1 MPRLTWRFPIAAGLL
16 AGLPAALPARAA
28 PPPLDQESIWTIQ
41 VENDAVS
48 TLKGTSDQYYTSG
61 LRLGWTSGQDAVD
74 PIAAWGRSIWGDGTT
89 RLSID
94 LSQSLFT
101 PRDTQLNPPDPR
113 DRPYAGELMLTG
125 GLVHDTAFA
134 RDVVSVS
141 LGVVGPAAL
150 GEQIQN
156 GFHSII
162 GDTPNRGWHYQL
174 GDQPAFEFLGQR
186 TWRLPVADLGVMD
199 MDVLPAATAGIGD
212 VRDYVQL
219 GGVMRFGQGLA
230 SDFGAPR
237 IEPGLNGA
245 DAYTAVQ
252 PFSWYGFAGV
262 DGQAVGYDVTLD
274 GSTFRN
280 NSPSVPRVWDV
291 GEMEAGVAV
300 LAFGLRVSYTQTWQT
315 QEFRGAKAGLFSFGS
330 LAVSAKF

>member
-1 MPRLTWRFPIAAGLL
+1 MPRWTWCLPLAAGL
-16 AGLPAALPARAA
+16 AATLPAKAGQ
-28 PPPLDQESIWTIQ
+28 PLDQDSILTVQ

-61 LRLGWTSGQDAVD
+61 LRLGWTSGQDTVD
-74 PIAAWGRSIWGDGTT
+74 PIAAWGRAIWGEGTT

-101 PRDTQLNPPDPR
+101 PRDTQLDPPDPH
-113 DRPYAGELMLTG
+113 DRPYAGELVITG
-125 GLVHDTAFA
+125 GLVHDTAWT
-134 RDVVSVS
+134 RDIVSVS
-141 LGVVGPAAL
+141 LGVVGPSAL
-150 GEQIQN
+150 GEQVQN
-156 GFHSII
+156 GFH
-162 GDTPNRGWHYQL
+162 N
-174 GDQPAFEFLGQR
+174 
-186 TWRLPVADLGVMD
+186 TWRLPVADLGVAD
-199 MDVLPAATAGIGD
+199 MDVLPSATAAIGD

-219 GGVMRFGQGLA
+219 GGIVRFGQGLA
-230 SDFGAPR
+230 SDFGTPR

-280 NSPSVPRVWDV
+280 NSPSVSRTWDV
-291 GEMEAGVAV
+291 GEMEAGVAI
-300 LAFGLRVSYTQTWQT
+300 LAYGLRISYTQTWQT
-315 QEFRGAKAGLFSFGS
+315 QEFRGAKSGLFSFGS
-330 LAVSAKF
+330 LAVSTKF